1 MGNKV
6 LKILL
11 PLIVLGVIVLVVIRT
26 QYKID
31 NIAPTEVAPFNFN
44 TYVNEL
50 IQTDLHGQPYDKA
63 KEGYRLIYD
72 VIKTEE
78 GVMATD
84 SMETHWQLLS
94 NDTILSCYK
103 MTFDAFWPIYQSF
116 VEAVFKSNDWSNKT
130 DKLDEIKNEAESLSQ
145 RKGTSER
152 NDSIMHYK
160 GYVNNY
166 YSALGFVNG
175 NITCT
180 SSTDFN
186 NLVVKK
192 DGFKKY
198 PLNNYTDFVKKLD
211 DIPKR
216 AKVAWEK
223 HVKNKVDDACAQINL
238 DEFLNKKI
246 VCEAKI
252 TDYQSKFYGELEKE
266 EQRLKDR
273 WKELLQLMV
282 NEACRIND
290 ITTFS
295 DNYSIWT
302 KKIDDYGGGLNF
314 LKEQLVNHYNQL
326 RNANTNSNY
335 NY

>member
-11 PLIVLGVIVLVVIRT
+11 PLIVLGAIVLVVIKT
-26 QYKID
+26 QHKID

-78 GVMATD
+78 GIMATD

-145 RKGTSER
+145 RKGASER

-175 NITCT
+175 KITCT

-223 HVKNKVDDACAQINL
+223 YVKNMVNDACAQINL
-238 DEFLNKKI
+238 DEFLNKKK
-246 VCEAKI
+246 VCETKI
-252 TDYQSKFYGELEKE
+252 SDYQSKFNGELAEE

-273 WKELLQLMV
+273 WKELLVIMV
-282 NEACRIND
+282 DEACTIND
-290 ITTFS
+290 CADFN
-295 DNYSIWT
+295 DKYSEWT
-302 KKIDDYGGGLNF
+302 SKINAYGKELEY
-314 LKEQLVNHYNQL
+314 LKERLRNHYMNKC
-326 RNANTNSNY
+326 N
-335 NY
+335 

>member
-50 IQTDLHGQPYDKA
+50 IQTDLHGQTYDKA

-78 GVMATD
+78 GIMATD

-103 MTFDAFWPIYQSF
+103 LTFDAYWPIYQSF
-116 VEAVFKSNDWSNKT
+116 VEAVFKSSDWSNKT

-175 NITCT
+175 TITCR
-180 SSTDFN
+180 SSTDYN
-186 NLVVKK
+186 KLVEKK

-198 PLNNYTDFVKKLD
+198 PLNNYTDLIKKLD
-211 DIPKR
+211 NIPKR
-216 AKVAWEK
+216 AKDAWEK

-252 TDYQSKFYGELEKE
+252 TDYQSKFYGELAEE
-266 EQRLKDR
+266 EQGLKDT
-273 WKELLQLMV
+273 WKELLVIMV
-282 NEACRIND
+282 DEACTIND
-290 ITTFS
+290 CADFN
-295 DNYSIWT
+295 DKYSEWT
-302 KKIDDYGGGLNF
+302 SKISAYGKELEY
-314 LKEQLVNHYNQL
+314 LKERLRKHYMNKC
-326 RNANTNSNY
+326 N
-335 NY
+335 